1 LSIFIPGFI
10 KEKMKIVFATNNEN
24 KLIEIHDLLGDS
36 FTLLSLKDINIMED
50 IPEDL
55 PTLEG
60 NALFKARYIHN
71 ATGMN
76 VFADDTGLEIEALN
90 HRPGVLSARFAGVQK
105 NFSANTE
112 KVLRLMKLKLN
123 RKARFR
129 SVIALILN
137 ESEFLFEGVVTGTIL
152 NEQRGAG
159 GFGYDP
165 IFVPDGENKTFAEMS
180 LYEKNKISH
189 RALAFAK
196 LKLFLLQNAAPDNK
210 AIN

>member
-1 LSIFIPGFI
+1 
-10 KEKMKIVFATNNEN
+10 MKIVFATHNEH
-24 KLIEIHDLLGDS
+24 KLTEIADLLGSS
-36 FTLLSLKDINIMED
+36 FTLLSLKDLDIKGD

-60 NALFKARYIHN
+60 NALFKAKYIHD

-76 VFADDTGLEIEALN
+76 VFADDTGLEIEELGG
-90 HRPGVLSARFAGVQK
+90 RPGVHSARFAGIQK
-105 NFSANTE
+105 DFNANTE
-112 KVLRLMKLKLN
+112 KVLELMKGKKN
-123 RKARFR
+123 RRARFR

-137 ESEFLFEGVVTGTIL
+137 GSEYLFEGIVSGTIR
-152 NEQRGAG
+152 NNKRGTK

-180 LYEKNKISH
+180 LYEKNRISH
-189 RALAFAK
+189 RALAFEK
-196 LKLFLLQNAAPDNK
+196 LKLFLSQNFPPDNK

>member
-1 LSIFIPGFI
+1 
-10 KEKMKIVFATNNEN
+10 MKIVFATHNEH
-24 KLIEIHDLLGDS
+24 KLTEIADLLGSS
-36 FTLLSLKDINIMED
+36 FTLLSLKDLDIKGD

-60 NALFKARYIHN
+60 NALFKAMYIHD

-76 VFADDTGLEIEALN
+76 VFADDTGLEIEELGG
-90 HRPGVLSARFAGVQK
+90 RPGVHSARFAGIQK
-105 NFSANTE
+105 DFNANTE
-112 KVLRLMKLKLN
+112 KVLELMKGKKN
-123 RKARFR
+123 RRARFR

-137 ESEFLFEGVVTGTIL
+137 GSEYLFEGIVSGTIR
-152 NEQRGAG
+152 NNKRGTK

-180 LYEKNKISH
+180 LYEKNRISH
-189 RALAFAK
+189 RALAFEK
-196 LKLFLLQNAAPDNK
+196 LKLFLSQNFPPDNK